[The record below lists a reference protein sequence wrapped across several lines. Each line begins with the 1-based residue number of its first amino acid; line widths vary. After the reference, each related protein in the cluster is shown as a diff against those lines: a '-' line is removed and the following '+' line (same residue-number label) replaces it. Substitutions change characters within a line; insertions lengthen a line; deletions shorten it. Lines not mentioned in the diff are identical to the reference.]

1 MGDSSHS
8 SHFLPATFWLAA
20 ENEFSLRNK
29 SNEGIFEVGSRTS
42 LKFSLGCIKRQN
54 FHDF

>member
-20 ENEFSLRNK
+20 ENEFSLRIK
-29 SNEGIFEVGSRTS
+29 SNEDIFEVGSRTS